1 MLMAT
6 NQSGRL
12 DKEPDR
18 PGPENPDSLL
28 VKQLEK
34 AILKRAGGIE
44 KFRKKVPLLLRKA
57 IDEVIDSPRTKRF
70 TLDETKIN
78 ERIYLGT
85 KIRVQLRNRLQ
96 LGRLKM
102 LGRSFGET
110 EVGIQSTI
118 NQAWSLPSEAI
129 GNLCLLVKSDEK
141 RAICSVGAMV
151 IRDEVLNAAGKS
163 SGRRVISKKGIASIH
178 WMLINEPLPVTSL

>member
-1 MLMAT
+1 MPMAT
-6 NQSGRL
+6 NRSSSL
-12 DKEPDR
+12 EKEPNRREQGD
-18 PGPENPDSLL
+18 PDSLL
-28 VKQLEK
+28 IEQLEK
-34 AILKRAGGIE
+34 AILRNAGGIG
-44 KFRKKVPLLLRKA
+44 KFKKEIPLLLRKA
-57 IDEVIDSPRTKRF
+57 IDEVIDSARTNRF